1 MVDPEPVTP
10 QRSHEPAQATDANA
24 SFLPTADTT
33 ATGPRSGLLDV
44 EASAQRL
51 AAGGLVAFPTETV
64 YGLGARADRDEAV
77 AAIYAAKGRPAD
89 HPLIVHLARVQDA
102 QAFAA
107 HLSDDARA
115 LMARFWP
122 GPLTLIVPRR
132 PGVATAAAAGQGSI
146 GLRMPSHPIAMALL
160 RAAAAL
166 GVPGVAGPSA
176 NRFGRVSPTQA
187 AHVRAEFGPA
197 MWVLDGGD
205 CEVGIES
212 TIVDCTR
219 AAPALLRP
227 GQVSTADIEAVLGRP
242 LAAPDAGSPRASG
255 TLASHYAPSVPVQL
269 FDGAAL
275 RAAVANGP
283 PPGAARVAVYSR
295 LDVAR
300 QSTRVSGAVAGQAQD
315 HLADPRWLFR
325 RMPSDAA
332 NAAHELFAVLR
343 EMDAA
348 GVCEIWIERVPP
360 GPDWAGVRDR
370 LQRAAA

>member
-1 MVDPEPVTP
+1 MVDPEPTAP
-10 QRSHEPAQATDANA
+10 QRNEELTAAED
-24 SFLPTADTT
+24 ADTSST
-33 ATGPRSGLLDV
+33 STTPASALEAPKGLLDV
-44 EASAQRL
+44 ATAAQRL
-51 AAGGLVAFPTETV
+51 ASGGLVAFPTETV

-77 AAIYAAKGRPAD
+77 AAIFAAKGRPAD
-89 HPLIVHLARVQDA
+89 HPLIVHVATVRDA

-115 LMARFWP
+115 LMTRFWP

-132 PGVATAAAAGQGSI
+132 PGMATAAAAGQDSI
-146 GLRMPSHPIAMALL
+146 GLRMPSHPMAMALM

-187 AHVRAEFGPA
+187 AHVRMEFGPA
-197 MWVLDGGD
+197 LWILDGGA

-227 GQVSTADIEAVLGRP
+227 GQVSTAAIEAVLGRP
-242 LAAPDAGSPRASG
+242 LAAPDAASPRASG
-255 TLASHYAPSVPVQL
+255 TLVSHYAPSAPVQL

-275 RAAVANGP
+275 RSALANGP
-283 PPGAARVAVYSR
+283 PPGTARVAVYSR
-295 LDVAR
+295 VVVA
-300 QSTRVSGAVAGQAQD
+300 QQGAVVSGTAAGQAQD
-315 HLADPRWLFR
+315 PLADPRWLFR

-332 NAAHELFAVLR
+332 AVAHELFAVLR
-343 EMDAA
+343 ELDAA
-348 GVCEIWIERVPP
+348 GVSAIWIERVPADP
-360 GPDWAGVRDR
+360 EWAGVRDR